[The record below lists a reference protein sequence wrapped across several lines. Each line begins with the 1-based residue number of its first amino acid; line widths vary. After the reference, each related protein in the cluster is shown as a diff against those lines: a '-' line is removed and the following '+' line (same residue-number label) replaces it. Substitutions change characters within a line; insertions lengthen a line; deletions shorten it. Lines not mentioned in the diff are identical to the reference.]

1 MKNVIVIGKMGVG
14 KDTFAEFLVKNHNYT
29 QTSIAGRLKQIAE
42 LLYPDVFATGDR
54 NQKRSILQKLG
65 DLLRSQNMN
74 IFNDALIREVSVKKL
89 SPVVISD
96 VRYTMEY
103 DFFVSKGFIPVR
115 VNVDDGIRFERL
127 FKRDGSYPTIETLN
141 HRSENDICVATDKYF
156 YEIDNNC
163 NPQEL
168 EMQANE
174 FLKAQIDGAVG
185 IPVSSEPAMSGAY

>member
-14 KDTFAEFLVKNHNYT
+14 KDTFAEFLVKNHNYV

-54 NQKRSILQKLG
+54 NQKRSVLQKLG

-74 IFNDALIREVSVKKL
+74 IFNDALIREISVKKI

-115 VNVDDGIRFERL
+115 VNVDDNIRFERL
-127 FKRDGSYPTIETLN
+127 FKRDGSYPTLDTLN
-141 HRSENDICVATDKYF
+141 HRSENDICVAANKYF
-156 YEIDNNC
+156 YEVDNNGT
-163 NPQEL
+163 QQDL
-168 EMQANE
+168 EKQAAD
-174 FLKAQIDGAVG
+174 FFKAQVAGNLA
-185 IPVSSEPAMSGAY
+185 IPVGKETVMSGAY